1 MLDFNYMVSTKI
13 LFGKNKIEALGEE
26 LMPYGERILLV
37 YGGGSITKTGLYDS
51 VTDILKRNS
60 LVFHE
65 LSGVQPNP
73 RITHVR
79 QGITLCRDHSL
90 ECIVAV
96 GGGSVIDCA
105 KTINRV

>member
-1 MLDFNYMVSTKI
+1 MLDFDYMVSTKI
-13 LFGKNKIEALGEE
+13 LFGKNKIERFGEE
-26 LMPYGERILLV
+26 LKPYGKRILVV
-37 YGGGSITKTGLYDS
+37 YGCGSIKKTGLYDS
-51 VTDILKRNS
+51 VMNILTRNS

-79 QGITLCRDHSL
+79 QGIKLCRDHAL
-90 ECIVAV
+90 DCVVAV

-105 KTINRV
+105 KNNR